1 MDKERDAIAHQRGLD
16 FQSLNFYN
24 IFCGLEGRFSTGTA
38 EKLAEAISEIRA
50 YRMGHQVTGSSL
62 ENSEYKRFIKL
73 LKDNKVD
80 DEF

>member
-1 MDKERDAIAHQRGLD
+1 MQSRTSEGDA
-16 FQSLNFYN
+16 
-24 IFCGLEGRFSTGTA
+24 LEVT
-38 EKLAEAISEIRA
+38 KAISEIRA